1 MTVTTDNGVGA
12 DLRAPDGEATI
23 HQVAL
28 SFEDGVTRFIAC
40 REDQTVADASYRQRI
55 NIPLDCRDGACGTC
69 KSAGCTSRTR
79 SPTTSPPRAMRSPVA

>member
-40 REDQTVADASYRQRI
+40 RED
-55 NIPLDCRDGACGTC
+55 
-69 KSAGCTSRTR
+69 
-79 SPTTSPPRAMRSPVA
+79 